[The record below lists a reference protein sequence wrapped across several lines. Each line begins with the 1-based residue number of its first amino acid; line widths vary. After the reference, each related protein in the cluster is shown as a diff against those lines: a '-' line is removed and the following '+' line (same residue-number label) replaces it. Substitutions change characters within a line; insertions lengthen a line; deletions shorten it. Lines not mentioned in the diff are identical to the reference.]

1 MSYDRHELQRVLDL
15 QRADFLRYGGGSVS
29 QRRSRVSRMALALLE
44 NMDALADALSSDFGS
59 RPPVVSKAFDGLSW
73 VDDIEQA
80 LSNLPQWMEPRDV
93 PGGFVQAK
101 PKGVVG
107 IMGAWNFPLT
117 LTFHPAMLAL
127 AAGNRVML
135 NFPEHHQ
142 RTGKLLRE
150 IFSERFDE
158 SEVCVFNG
166 DLGTAQAF
174 STLALDH
181 LFFTGSPAIGELVAQ
196 SAGKNLV
203 PVTLELGGKNPVV
216 IADDAD
222 IDLAARRVASSR
234 LLNGGQVCLCP
245 DYVFVPEKR
254 FDAFVDALKRVLQN
268 LSGDLLNNPAIIPII
283 DDKNIER
290 ITSLIDDAVS
300 KGAQKVVTL
309 EEGQTVPSTDSTA
322 RRMPPTLLIDTPET
336 AKINSEEIFG
346 PVLVL
351 KRYEDLSE
359 VIGYINARPAPL
371 AAYWY
376 GEDSQDFRRFLDATT
391 SGGVTRND
399 GFAHASLPGAP
410 FGGVGRSGS
419 GAYHGRAG
427 FDTFTH
433 YRTVANSPGE
443 QGTADAFVDGTML
456 DSNAQASIDG
466 AVAAAVSA
474 FKENI
479 TL

>member
-15 QRADFLRYGGGSVS
+15 QRADFIQHGGGSIA

-73 VDDIEQA
+73 VQDIEQA
-80 LSNLPQWMEPRDV
+80 LANLPQWMESREV

-150 IFSERFDE
+150 IFSQQFDE

-174 STLALDH
+174 STLPLDH
-181 LFFTGSPAIGELVAQ
+181 LFFTGSPTVGELVAQ

-216 IADDAD
+216 VADDAD
-222 IDLAARRVASSR
+222 LDLAARRIASSR

-245 DYVFVPEKR
+245 DYVFVPETR
-254 FDAFVDALKRVLQN
+254 FDAFVDNLKAELEN
-268 LSGDLLNNPAIIPII
+268 LSGDFPNNPAIIPII
-283 DDKNIER
+283 DDRNVER
-290 ITSLIDDAVS
+290 ITSLIDDAVA
-300 KGAQKVVTL
+300 KGAQKIVAL
-309 EEGQTVPSTDSTA
+309 EEGQLDSAANPAT
-322 RRMPPTLLIDTPET
+322 RRIPPTLLIDTPET
-336 AKINSEEIFG
+336 ARINSEEIFG

-351 KRYEDLSE
+351 KRYDTLSE
-359 VIGYINARPAPL
+359 VIHYINARPASL

-376 GEDSQDFRRFLDATT
+376 GDDSSDFRYFLDGTN

-399 GFAHASLPGAP
+399 GFVHASLPGAP

-456 DSNAQASIDG
+456 DSNAQATIDG
-466 AVAAAVSA
+466 AVATAVAA